1 MAIQKEIWLGSVV
14 SHLFA
19 DNSFMSKA
27 FNANEYVSQ
36 GRTVHIPNAGAASKV
51 VKGRSS
57 LPATVKKRV
66 DSVLSFNL
74 EEFTT
79 DPVLIPHADTVELSY
94 DKRESVLRGDK
105 LALYDAVAKDFV
117 LQWSPSAASQIIK
130 TTGAAI
136 VAHTP
141 SGTGSR
147 KAFTKADVNAAMVK
161 FNTQD
166 IPQEGRYMLVDA
178 NMYAQLME
186 SLTDRD
192 AMAFHAQADVANGIL
207 GKLYSFNFYMRSTAG
222 VYATDGTPKLY
233 GTMPT
238 GTDNAAAIAWHDQSV
253 CRALGE
259 VKAFEDEGNPS
270 YYGDVYS
277 FLVRAGGRPMRADEK
292 GLLAIVQAATA

>member
-1 MAIQKEIWLGSVV
+1 M
-14 SHLFA
+14 
-19 DNSFMSKA
+19 
-27 FNANEYVSQ
+27 
-36 GRTVHIPNAGAASKV
+36 

-141 SGTGSR
+141 SGTGNR

-161 FNTQD
+161 FNAQD

-233 GTMPT
+233 GTTPT

-292 GLLAIVQAATA
+292 GLLAIVQAATV